1 VNEAVFDRDILA
13 DALAGVGAAQAELTR
28 CPRRFISRLTW
39 IDLVTAARA
48 DETQAI
54 EGFLGCFGVIDVS
67 EDIARRAAMLR
78 GDRSRRGDGRTMTL
92 GLVDAVVLASAQTSG
107 RILVTR
113 NTRAFP
119 AAMPGIRVPD
129 TL

>member
-1 VNEAVFDRDILA
+1 VNEAVFDRDILV
-13 DALAGVGAAQAELTR
+13 DALAGLGAAQGELTR

-39 IDLVTAARA
+39 IDLVTAARPG
-48 DETQAI
+48 ETQAI

-67 EDIARRAAMLR
+67 EDIARRAAML
-78 GDRSRRGDGRTMTL
+78 RGDGRTMTL

-119 AAMPGIRVPD
+119 AAMPGIRVPY

>member
-1 VNEAVFDRDILA
+1 VNEAVFDRDILG

-39 IDLVTAARA
+39 IDLVTAADS
-48 DETQAI
+48 DEVALI

-78 GDRSRRGDGRTMTL
+78 GERSRRGAL

-119 AAMPGIRVPD
+119 AAMPGIRVPY

>member
-1 VNEAVFDRDILA
+1 MSEAVFDRDILL
-13 DALAGVGAAQAELTR
+13 DALRGIPGAEGELLR
-28 CPRRFISRLTW
+28 VARRFISRLTW
-39 IDLVTAARA
+39 IDLITAALPDDTAR
-48 DETQAI
+48 I
-54 EGFLGCFGVIDVS
+54 EGFLSCFSVIDLS

-78 GDRSRRGDGRTMTL
+78 GSWQKLDL
-92 GLVDAVVLASAQTSG
+92 AEAVVLASAQTSG

-119 AAMPGIRVPD
+119 ATMPGIRVPY

>member
-1 VNEAVFDRDILA
+1 MSEAVFDRDILL
-13 DALAGVGAAQAELTR
+13 DALRGFAGAEGELR
-28 CPRRFISRLTW
+28 RVARRFISRLTW
-39 IDLVTAARA
+39 IDLITAALPDDTTR
-48 DETQAI
+48 I
-54 EGFLGCFGVIDVS
+54 EGFLACFSVIDLS

-78 GDRSRRGDGRTMTL
+78 GSWQKLDL
-92 GLVDAVVLASAQTSG
+92 AEAVVLASAQTSG

-119 AAMPGIRVPD
+119 ATMPGIRVPY

>member
-1 VNEAVFDRDILA
+1 MNEAVFDRDILI
-13 DALAGVGAAQAELTR
+13 DALGGVPGAQNELLRFT
-28 CPRRFISRLTW
+28 RRFISRLTW
-39 IDLVTAARA
+39 IDLLTAALPDDTTRV
-48 DETQAI
+48 
-54 EGFLGCFGVIDVS
+54 EGFLACFSVIDLS

-78 GDRSRRGDGRTMTL
+78 GSPRPLALTE
-92 GLVDAVVLASAQTSG
+92 AVVLASAQTSG

-119 AAMPGIRVPD
+119 ATMPGIRVPY